1 MPLPMQRLVLGLR
14 ERYCNDFYNQ
24 NMEKLIYNVRQIF
37 GECLTSKGCSFY
49 NIPEYQR
56 GYKWTAANVIQLLE
70 DLKNFKKSDNDQ
82 FYCIQNITI
91 TKQKHKDS
99 WCMNVIDGQQRLTT
113 LFILLSYLQRNMKD
127 KIISPSANILKYS
140 IRETSDKFLCDSI
153 LTGIIWDNAIDTNAA
168 HTKDQFYIMAVADAI
183 QEWFRENKLETKTV
197 LDDLVLIVNE
207 VRPGDEETVF
217 ASLNGGKVDL
227 DGADLVRAILITRAA
242 KQKYPSI
249 ISREQLHQIANDDID
264 LNIDISVSSR
274 GKINEF
280 RVKLGV
286 EIDEMNKWW
295 AQNKVK
301 DYFEQLLPNK
311 ISKNKA
317 FKYSQYPIDLLYYA
331 FYEAYKTKLSN
342 SNEGESLDLRVFE
355 NGIDLNGQSGDDHL
369 EFYTAV
375 REFHLTMM
383 DWYNHDEIYNLIG
396 YLMYNFKDS
405 KISFDLLWNKWLES
419 ESKDDFIYR
428 LKELI
433 KKQIALSF
441 YNNDTKDEEKTLKN
455 ALDELR
461 SSILNLQYDWY
472 NNDFT
477 LKFLP
482 LVDILPIEKNVKTQ
496 TKVKLSRITDPKYFR
511 CNGEDKEHVR
521 SQKRI
526 IDESLPEDQKASMM
540 EENKVGLNSIGNIV
554 LLVLGVNRSYG
565 NDPHN
570 EKMDRI
576 ISEFLI
582 NDWYIRP
589 HTFNVFTS
597 KIKSIDENGENTQDM
612 YWSNEDM
619 VRTVQDIEKRLVK
632 YLNITEK

>member
-1 MPLPMQRLVLGLR
+1 M
-14 ERYCNDFYNQ
+14 D
-24 NMEKLIYNVRQIF
+24 KLIYKVSEIF
-37 GECLTSKGCSFY
+37 GEYLTSKGCSFY

-56 GYKWTAANVIQLLE
+56 GYKWTAANVIQLLD

-91 TKQKHKDS
+91 TKQKHKDA

-127 KIISPSANILKYS
+127 KVISSSANILKYS
-140 IRETSDKFLCDSI
+140 IRESSDQFLHESI
-153 LTGIIWDNAIDTNAA
+153 LTGRIWDNAIDTNSA
-168 HTKDQFYIMAVADAI
+168 HSKDQYYMMTVADAI
-183 QEWFRENKLETKTV
+183 QNWFRDNNLETKTV

-264 LNIDISVSSR
+264 LNINISVSSR

-286 EIDEMNKWW
+286 EIDEMNRWW
-295 AQNKVK
+295 SQNKVRE
-301 DYFEQLLPNK
+301 YFEQLLPTK

-331 FYEAYKTKLSN
+331 FYEAYKTKLSV
-342 SNEGESLDLRVFE
+342 SSERETLDLRVFE

-396 YLMYNFKDS
+396 YLMYNFKD
-405 KISFDLLWNKWLES
+405 KVSFDLLWKLWQES
-419 ESKDDFIYR
+419 MSKDDFILM
-428 LKELI
+428 LKEVI
-433 KKQIALSF
+433 KQRIAHVF
-441 YNNDTKDEEKTLKN
+441 YNDSKDDEESLKN

-461 SSILNLQYDWY
+461 SSILNLKYDWY

-482 LVDILPIEKNVKTQ
+482 LVDILPIEKIVKNR
-496 TKVKLSRITDPKYFR
+496 TKLILSRIADPKYFR

-526 IDESLPEDQKASMM
+526 IDESLPEDIKASMI
-540 EENKVGLNSIGNIV
+540 EENNVGLNSIGNIV

-597 KIKSIDENGENTQDM
+597 KVKSIKDNGINTQDM
-612 YWSNEDM
+612 YWSKEDM
-619 VRTVQDIEKRLVK
+619 MRTVKDIEKRLVK
-632 YLNITEK
+632 YLNIA

>member
-1 MPLPMQRLVLGLR
+1 M
-14 ERYCNDFYNQ
+14 D
-24 NMEKLIYNVRQIF
+24 KLIYNVRQIF
-37 GECLTSKGCSFY
+37 GEYLTFKGCLFY

-70 DLKNFKKSDNDQ
+70 DLKNFKKTDNDQ

-127 KIISPSANILKYS
+127 KIIIPSANILKYS
-140 IRETSDKFLCDSI
+140 IRKSSDQFLRDNI
-153 LTGIIWDNAIDTNAA
+153 LTGSIWDNTIDTNSAQ
-168 HTKDQFYIMAVADAI
+168 TKDQYYMMAVADAI
-183 QEWFRENKLETKTV
+183 QGWFRDNNLEAKTI

-301 DYFEQLLPNK
+301 EYFEQLMPNK

-331 FYEAYKTKLSN
+331 FYEAYKTKLCN

-396 YLMYNFKDS
+396 YLMYNFKGS
-405 KISFDLLWNKWLES
+405 KISFELLWNIWLQS
-419 ESKDDFIYR
+419 ESKDDFIFR

-433 KKQIALSF
+433 KEQIALPF
-441 YNNDTKDEEKTLKN
+441 YNNDTKDEENTLKN
-455 ALDELR
+455 ALNELR

-482 LVDILPIEKNVKTQ
+482 LVDILPIEKDVKKQ
-496 TKVKLSRITDPKYFR
+496 TKVILSRITDPKYFR
-511 CNGEDKEHVR
+511 CHGEDKEHVR
-521 SQKRI
+521 SQTRI
-526 IDESLPEDQKASMM
+526 IDKSLPEDQKASMI
-540 EENKVGLNSIGNIV
+540 EENEEGLNSIGNIV

-597 KIKSIDENGENTQDM
+597 KIKSIDENGKNTQDM

-632 YLNITEK
+632 YLNIEEK

>member
-1 MPLPMQRLVLGLR
+1 
-14 ERYCNDFYNQ
+14 
-24 NMEKLIYNVRQIF
+24 MEKLIYNVRQIF
-37 GECLTSKGCSFY
+37 GEYLTSKGCSFY

-127 KIISPSANILKYS
+127 KIILPSANILKYS

-183 QEWFRENKLETKTV
+183 QDWFRENKLETKTV

-295 AQNKVK
+295 AQNKIK

-331 FYEAYKTKLSN
+331 FYEAYKTKLCN

-396 YLMYNFKDS
+396 YLMYNFKGS
-405 KISFDLLWNKWLES
+405 KISFELLWNIWLQS
-419 ESKDDFIYR
+419 ESKDDFIFR

-433 KKQIALSF
+433 KEQIALPF
-441 YNNDTKDEEKTLKN
+441 YNNDTKDEENTLKN
-455 ALDELR
+455 ALNELR

-482 LVDILPIEKNVKTQ
+482 LVDILPIEKDVKKQ
-496 TKVKLSRITDPKYFR
+496 TKVILSRITDPKYFR

-526 IDESLPEDQKASMM
+526 IDESLSEDQKASMI

-632 YLNITEK
+632 YLNIAEK

>member
-1 MPLPMQRLVLGLR
+1 M
-14 ERYCNDFYNQ
+14 D
-24 NMEKLIYNVRQIF
+24 KLIYNVRQIF
-37 GECLTSKGCSFY
+37 GEYLTFKGCSFY

-70 DLKNFKKSDNDQ
+70 DLKNFKKTDNDQ

-127 KIISPSANILKYS
+127 KIIIPSANILKYS
-140 IRETSDKFLCDSI
+140 IRKSSDQFLRDNI
-153 LTGIIWDNAIDTNAA
+153 LTGSIWDNTIDTNSAQ
-168 HTKDQFYIMAVADAI
+168 TKDQYYMMAVADAI
-183 QEWFRENKLETKTV
+183 QGWFRDNNLEAKTIM
-197 LDDLVLIVNE
+197 DDLVLIVNE

-249 ISREQLHQIANDDID
+249 ISHEQLHQIVNDDID
-264 LNIDISVSSR
+264 LNINISVSSR

-286 EIDEMNKWW
+286 ELDEMNKWW
-295 AQNKVK
+295 SQNKVK

-331 FYEAYKTKLSN
+331 FYEAYKSKLNN
-342 SNEGESLDLRVFE
+342 SSDAETLDLRVFE

-369 EFYTAV
+369 EFYTTL

-383 DWYNHDEIYNLIG
+383 EWYNHDEIYNLIG
-396 YLMYNFKDS
+396 YLMYNFKGS
-405 KISFDLLWNKWLES
+405 RISFDLLWKLWQES
-419 ESKDDFIYR
+419 LSKDEFVCK
-428 LKELI
+428 LKDVI
-433 KKQIALSF
+433 KDQIAIPF
-441 YNNDTKDEEKTLKN
+441 YNDTKDEGNTLKN

-461 SSILNLQYDWY
+461 SSILNLQYNWY

-482 LVDILPIEKNVKTQ
+482 LVDILPIEKIVKKQ
-496 TKVKLSRITDPKYFR
+496 TKVILSRIENPKYFR
-511 CNGEDKEHVR
+511 CHGEDKEHVR

-526 IDESLPEDQKASMM
+526 IDESLPEDQKASMI
-540 EENKVGLNSIGNIV
+540 EENKEGLNSIGNIV

-597 KIKSIDENGENTQDM
+597 KIKSINENGDNTQDM
-612 YWSNEDM
+612 YWSREDM
-619 VRTVQDIEKRLVK
+619 IRTVQDIEKRLVK
-632 YLNITEK
+632 YLNIE

>member
-1 MPLPMQRLVLGLR
+1 
-14 ERYCNDFYNQ
+14 
-24 NMEKLIYNVRQIF
+24 MEKLIYNVRQIF
-37 GECLTSKGCSFY
+37 GEYLTSKGCSFY

-70 DLKNFKKSDNDQ
+70 DLKNFKKNDNDQ

-396 YLMYNFKDS
+396 YLMYNFKGS
-405 KISFDLLWNKWLES
+405 KISFELLWNIWLES

-433 KKQIALSF
+433 KEQIALPF
-441 YNNDTKDEEKTLKN
+441 YNN
-455 ALDELR
+455 
-461 SSILNLQYDWY
+461 
-472 NNDFT
+472 
-477 LKFLP
+477 
-482 LVDILPIEKNVKTQ
+482 
-496 TKVKLSRITDPKYFR
+496 
-511 CNGEDKEHVR
+511 
-521 SQKRI
+521 
-526 IDESLPEDQKASMM
+526 
-540 EENKVGLNSIGNIV
+540 
-554 LLVLGVNRSYG
+554 
-565 NDPHN
+565 
-570 EKMDRI
+570 
-576 ISEFLI
+576 
-582 NDWYIRP
+582 
-589 HTFNVFTS
+589 
-597 KIKSIDENGENTQDM
+597 
-612 YWSNEDM
+612 
-619 VRTVQDIEKRLVK
+619 
-632 YLNITEK
+632 

>member
-1 MPLPMQRLVLGLR
+1 
-14 ERYCNDFYNQ
+14 
-24 NMEKLIYNVRQIF
+24 MEKLIYNVRQIF
-37 GECLTSKGCSFY
+37 GEYLTSKGCSFY

-127 KIISPSANILKYS
+127 KIILPSANILKYS

-183 QEWFRENKLETKTV
+183 QDWFKENKLETKTV

-331 FYEAYKTKLSN
+331 FYEAYKTKLCN

-396 YLMYNFKDS
+396 YLMYNFKGS
-405 KISFDLLWNKWLES
+405 KISFELLWNIWLQS
-419 ESKDDFIYR
+419 ESKDDFIFR

-433 KKQIALSF
+433 KEQIALPF
-441 YNNDTKDEEKTLKN
+441 YNNDTKDEENTLKN
-455 ALDELR
+455 ALNELR

-482 LVDILPIEKNVKTQ
+482 LVDILPIEKDVKKQ
-496 TKVKLSRITDPKYFR
+496 TKVILSRITDPKYFR

-526 IDESLPEDQKASMM
+526 IDESLSEDQKASMI

-632 YLNITEK
+632 YLNIAEK

>member
-1 MPLPMQRLVLGLR
+1 
-14 ERYCNDFYNQ
+14 
-24 NMEKLIYNVRQIF
+24 MEKLIYNVRQIF
-37 GECLTSKGCSFY
+37 GEYLTSKGCSFY

-127 KIISPSANILKYS
+127 KIILPSANILKYS

-183 QEWFRENKLETKTV
+183 QDWFRENKLETKTV

-295 AQNKVK
+295 AQNKIK

-331 FYEAYKTKLSN
+331 FYEAYKTKLCN

-396 YLMYNFKDS
+396 YLMYNFKGS
-405 KISFDLLWNKWLES
+405 KISFELLWNIWLQS
-419 ESKDDFIYR
+419 ESKDDFIFR

-433 KKQIALSF
+433 KEQIALPF
-441 YNNDTKDEEKTLKN
+441 YNNDTKDEENTLKN
-455 ALDELR
+455 ALNELR

-482 LVDILPIEKNVKTQ
+482 LVDILPIEKDVKKQ
-496 TKVKLSRITDPKYFR
+496 TKVILSRITDPKYFR

-526 IDESLPEDQKASMM
+526 IDESLSEDQKASMI

-582 NDWYIRP
+582 NDGYIRP

-632 YLNITEK
+632 YLNIAEK

>member
-1 MPLPMQRLVLGLR
+1 
-14 ERYCNDFYNQ
+14 
-24 NMEKLIYNVRQIF
+24 MEKLIYNVRQIF
-37 GECLTSKGCSFY
+37 GEYLTSKGCSFY

-82 FYCIQNITI
+82 FYCIQNITV

-396 YLMYNFKDS
+396 YLMYNFKGS
-405 KISFDLLWNKWLES
+405 KISFELLWNIWLES
-419 ESKDDFIYR
+419 ESKDDFIFR

-433 KKQIALSF
+433 KEQIALPF
-441 YNNDTKDEEKTLKN
+441 YNNDTKDEENTLKN

-482 LVDILPIEKNVKTQ
+482 LVDILPIEKDVKTQ
-496 TKVKLSRITDPKYFR
+496 TKVILSRITDPKYFR

-526 IDESLPEDQKASMM
+526 VDESLPEDQKASMM

-597 KIKSIDENGENTQDM
+597 KIKSIDQNGENTQDM

-632 YLNITEK
+632 FLNIAEK

>member
-1 MPLPMQRLVLGLR
+1 
-14 ERYCNDFYNQ
+14 
-24 NMEKLIYNVRQIF
+24 MEKLIYNVRQIF
-37 GECLTSKGCSFY
+37 GEYLTSKGCSFY

-140 IRETSDKFLCDSI
+140 IRESSDKFLCDSI
-153 LTGIIWDNAIDTNAA
+153 LTGNIWDNAIDTNAA

-183 QEWFRENKLETKTV
+183 QDWFRKNKLETKTI

-264 LNIDISVSSR
+264 LNINVSVSSR

-286 EIDEMNKWW
+286 ELDEMNRWW

-311 ISKNKA
+311 ISKNKT

-331 FYEAYKTKLSN
+331 FYEAYRTKLTN
-342 SNEGESLDLRVFE
+342 PNEGESLDLRVFE

-383 DWYNHDEIYNLIG
+383 EWYNHDEIYNLIG
-396 YLMYNFKDS
+396 YLMYNFKGS
-405 KISFDLLWNKWLES
+405 KISFELLWNLWQES
-419 ESKDDFIYR
+419 ESKDDFIFG

-433 KKQIALSF
+433 KEQIALPF
-441 YNNDTKDEEKTLKN
+441 YNNDTKDEENTLKN
-455 ALDELR
+455 ALNELR

-482 LVDILPIEKNVKTQ
+482 LVDILPIEKVVKNH
-496 TKVKLSRITDPKYFR
+496 TKVIFTRITEPKYVR

-526 IDESLPEDQKASMM
+526 IDESLSENQKASMI

-597 KIKSIDENGENTQDM
+597 KIKSIDENGENTQDI

>member
-1 MPLPMQRLVLGLR
+1 M
-14 ERYCNDFYNQ
+14 D
-24 NMEKLIYNVRQIF
+24 KLIYNVRQIF
-37 GECLTSKGCSFY
+37 GEYLTFKGYSFY

-70 DLKNFKKSDNDQ
+70 DLKNFKKTDNDQ

-127 KIISPSANILKYS
+127 KIIIPSANILKYS
-140 IRETSDKFLCDSI
+140 IRKSSDQFLRDNI
-153 LTGIIWDNAIDTNAA
+153 LTGSIWDNTIDTNSAQ
-168 HTKDQFYIMAVADAI
+168 TKDQYYMMAVADAI
-183 QEWFRENKLETKTV
+183 QGWFRDNNLEAKTIM
-197 LDDLVLIVNE
+197 DDLVLIVNE

-249 ISREQLHQIANDDID
+249 ISHEQLHQIVNDDID
-264 LNIDISVSSR
+264 LNINISVSSR

-286 EIDEMNKWW
+286 ELDEMNKWW
-295 AQNKVK
+295 SQNKVK

-331 FYEAYKTKLSN
+331 FYEAYKSKLNN
-342 SNEGESLDLRVFE
+342 SSDAETLDLRVFE

-369 EFYTAV
+369 EFYTTL

-383 DWYNHDEIYNLIG
+383 EWYNHDEIYNLIG
-396 YLMYNFKDS
+396 YLMYNFKGS
-405 KISFDLLWNKWLES
+405 RISFDLLWKLWQES
-419 ESKDDFIYR
+419 LSKDEFVCK
-428 LKELI
+428 LKDVI
-433 KKQIALSF
+433 KDQIAIPF
-441 YNNDTKDEEKTLKN
+441 YNDTKDEGNTLKN

-461 SSILNLQYDWY
+461 SSILNLQYNWY

-482 LVDILPIEKNVKTQ
+482 LVDILPIEKIVKKQ
-496 TKVKLSRITDPKYFR
+496 TKVILSRIENPKYFR
-511 CNGEDKEHVR
+511 CHGEDKEHVR

-526 IDESLPEDQKASMM
+526 IDESLPEDQKASMI
-540 EENKVGLNSIGNIV
+540 EENKEGLNSIGNIV

-597 KIKSIDENGENTQDM
+597 KIKSINENGDNTQDL
-612 YWSNEDM
+612 YWSREDM
-619 VRTVQDIEKRLVK
+619 IRTVQDIEKRLVK
-632 YLNITEK
+632 YLNIE

>member
-1 MPLPMQRLVLGLR
+1 
-14 ERYCNDFYNQ
+14 
-24 NMEKLIYNVRQIF
+24 MEELIYNVRQIF
-37 GECLTSKGCSFY
+37 GEYLTSKGCSFY

-70 DLKNFKKSDNDQ
+70 DLKNFKKNDNDQ

-207 VRPGDEETVF
+207 VSPGDEETVF

-396 YLMYNFKDS
+396 YLMYNFKGS
-405 KISFDLLWNKWLES
+405 KISFDLLWNIWLES

-433 KKQIALSF
+433 KEQIALPF
-441 YNNDTKDEEKTLKN
+441 YNNDTKDEENTLKN

-496 TKVKLSRITDPKYFR
+496 TKIILSRITDPKYFR

-597 KIKSIDENGENTQDM
+597 KIKSIDQNGENSQDM

-632 YLNITEK
+632 YLNIAEK

>member
-1 MPLPMQRLVLGLR
+1 M
-14 ERYCNDFYNQ
+14 D
-24 NMEKLIYNVRQIF
+24 KLIYNVRQIF
-37 GECLTSKGCSFY
+37 GEYLTFKGCSFY

-70 DLKNFKKSDNDQ
+70 DLKNFKKTDNDQ

-127 KIISPSANILKYS
+127 KIIIPSANILKYS
-140 IRETSDKFLCDSI
+140 IRKSSDQFLRDNI
-153 LTGIIWDNAIDTNAA
+153 LTGSIWDNTIDTNTAQ
-168 HTKDQFYIMAVADAI
+168 TKDQYYMMAVADAI
-183 QEWFRENKLETKTV
+183 QGWFRDNNLEAKTI
-197 LDDLVLIVNE
+197 LDNLVLIVNE

-249 ISREQLHQIANDDID
+249 ISHEQLNQIANDDID
-264 LNIDISVSSR
+264 LNINISVSSR

-286 EIDEMNKWW
+286 ELDEMNKWW
-295 AQNKVK
+295 SQNKVK

-331 FYEAYKTKLSN
+331 FYEAYKSKLNN
-342 SNEGESLDLRVFE
+342 SSDAETLDLRVFE

-369 EFYTAV
+369 EFYTAI

-383 DWYNHDEIYNLIG
+383 EWYNHDEIYNLIG
-396 YLMYNFKDS
+396 YLMYNFKGGR
-405 KISFDLLWNKWLES
+405 ISFDLLWKLWQES
-419 ESKDDFIYR
+419 LSKDEFVCK
-428 LKELI
+428 LKDLI
-433 KKQIALSF
+433 KDQIAIPF
-441 YNNDTKDEEKTLKN
+441 YNDTKDEGNTLKN

-461 SSILNLQYDWY
+461 SSILNLQYNWY

-482 LVDILPIEKNVKTQ
+482 LVDILPIEKIVKKQ
-496 TKVKLSRITDPKYFR
+496 TKVILSRIENPKYFR
-511 CNGEDKEHVR
+511 CHGEDKEHVR
-521 SQKRI
+521 SQTRI
-526 IDESLPEDQKASMM
+526 IDKSLPEDQKASMI
-540 EENKVGLNSIGNIV
+540 EENKEGLNSIGNIV

-597 KIKSIDENGENTQDM
+597 KIKSIDENGDNTQDL
-612 YWSNEDM
+612 YWSREDM
-619 VRTVQDIEKRLVK
+619 IRTVQDIEKRLVK
-632 YLNITEK
+632 YLNIEKK

>member
-1 MPLPMQRLVLGLR
+1 M
-14 ERYCNDFYNQ
+14 D
-24 NMEKLIYNVRQIF
+24 KLIYNVRQIF
-37 GECLTSKGCSFY
+37 GEYLTFKGCSFY

-127 KIISPSANILKYS
+127 KIIIPSANILKYS
-140 IRETSDKFLCDSI
+140 IRKSSDQFLRDNI
-153 LTGIIWDNAIDTNAA
+153 LTGSIWDNTIDTNSAQ
-168 HTKDQFYIMAVADAI
+168 TKDQYYMMAVADAI
-183 QEWFRENKLETKTV
+183 QGWFRDNNLEAKTV

-249 ISREQLHQIANDDID
+249 ISHEQFHQIANDDID
-264 LNIDISVSSR
+264 LNINISVSSR

-286 EIDEMNKWW
+286 ELDEMNKWW
-295 AQNKVK
+295 SQNKVK

-331 FYEAYKTKLSN
+331 FYEAYKSKLNN
-342 SNEGESLDLRVFE
+342 SSDAETLDLRVFE

-369 EFYTAV
+369 EFYTAI

-383 DWYNHDEIYNLIG
+383 EWYNHDEIYNLIG
-396 YLMYNFKDS
+396 YLMYNFKGS
-405 KISFDLLWNKWLES
+405 KISFDLLWKLWQES
-419 ESKDDFIYR
+419 LSKDEFVCK
-428 LKELI
+428 LKDVI
-433 KKQIALSF
+433 KDQIAIPF
-441 YNNDTKDEEKTLKN
+441 YNDTKDEGNTLKN

-482 LVDILPIEKNVKTQ
+482 LVDILPIEKIVKKQ
-496 TKVKLSRITDPKYFR
+496 TKVILSRIANPKYFR
-511 CNGEDKEHVR
+511 CHGEDKEHVR

-526 IDESLPEDQKASMM
+526 IDESLPEAQKASMI

-597 KIKSIDENGENTQDM
+597 KIKSIDENGDNTQDL
-612 YWSNEDM
+612 YWSREDM
-619 VRTVQDIEKRLVK
+619 IRTVQDIEKRLVK
-632 YLNITEK
+632 YLNIE

>member
-1 MPLPMQRLVLGLR
+1 M
-14 ERYCNDFYNQ
+14 D
-24 NMEKLIYNVRQIF
+24 KLIYNVRQIF
-37 GECLTSKGCSFY
+37 GEYLTFKGCSFY

-127 KIISPSANILKYS
+127 KIIIPSANILKYS
-140 IRETSDKFLCDSI
+140 IRKSSDQFLRDNI
-153 LTGIIWDNAIDTNAA
+153 LTGSIWDNTIDTNSAQ
-168 HTKDQFYIMAVADAI
+168 TKDQYYMMAVADAI
-183 QEWFRENKLETKTV
+183 QGWFRDNNLEAKTV

-249 ISREQLHQIANDDID
+249 ISHEQFHQIANDDID
-264 LNIDISVSSR
+264 LNINISVSSR

-286 EIDEMNKWW
+286 ELDEMNKWW
-295 AQNKVK
+295 SQNKVK

-331 FYEAYKTKLSN
+331 FYEAYKSKLNN
-342 SNEGESLDLRVFE
+342 SSDAETLDLRVFE

-369 EFYTAV
+369 EFYTAI

-383 DWYNHDEIYNLIG
+383 EWYNHDEIYNLIG
-396 YLMYNFKDS
+396 YLMYNFKGS
-405 KISFDLLWNKWLES
+405 KISFDLLWKLWQES
-419 ESKDDFIYR
+419 LSKDEFVCK
-428 LKELI
+428 LKDVI
-433 KKQIALSF
+433 KDQIAIPF
-441 YNNDTKDEEKTLKN
+441 YNDTKDEGNTLKN

-482 LVDILPIEKNVKTQ
+482 LVDILPIEKIVKKQ
-496 TKVKLSRITDPKYFR
+496 TKVILSRIANPKYFR
-511 CNGEDKEHVR
+511 CHGEDKEHVR

-526 IDESLPEDQKASMM
+526 IDESLPEAQKASMI

-554 LLVLGVNRSYG
+554 
-565 NDPHN
+565 
-570 EKMDRI
+570 
-576 ISEFLI
+576 
-582 NDWYIRP
+582 
-589 HTFNVFTS
+589 
-597 KIKSIDENGENTQDM
+597 
-612 YWSNEDM
+612 
-619 VRTVQDIEKRLVK
+619 
-632 YLNITEK
+632 

>member
-1 MPLPMQRLVLGLR
+1 
-14 ERYCNDFYNQ
+14 
-24 NMEKLIYNVRQIF
+24 MEKLIYNVRQIF
-37 GECLTSKGCSFY
+37 GEYLTSQGCSFY

-140 IRETSDKFLCDSI
+140 IRESSDKFLCDSI
-153 LTGIIWDNAIDTNAA
+153 LTGIIWDNAIDTKAA

-183 QEWFRENKLETKTV
+183 QDWFRKNELETKTV

-264 LNIDISVSSR
+264 LNIDISISSR

-301 DYFEQLLPNK
+301 EYFEQLLPNK

-396 YLMYNFKDS
+396 YLMYNFKGS
-405 KISFDLLWNKWLES
+405 KNSFELLWNIWQES
-419 ESKDDFIYR
+419 ESKDDFIFR

-433 KKQIALSF
+433 KEQIAIPF
-441 YNNDTKDEEKTLKN
+441 YNNDTKDDENTLKN

-482 LVDILPIEKNVKTQ
+482 LVDILPIEKDVKTQ
-496 TKVKLSRITDPKYFR
+496 TKVILSRITDPKYFR

-526 IDESLPEDQKASMM
+526 IDESLPEDQKASMI

-632 YLNITEK
+632 YLNIAEK

>member
-1 MPLPMQRLVLGLR
+1 
-14 ERYCNDFYNQ
+14 
-24 NMEKLIYNVRQIF
+24 MEKLIYNVRQIF
-37 GECLTSKGCSFY
+37 GEYLTSKGCSFY
-49 NIPEYQR
+49 NVPEYQR

-140 IRETSDKFLCDSI
+140 IRESSDKFLCDSI
-153 LTGIIWDNAIDTNAA
+153 LTGNIWDNAIDTNAA

-183 QEWFRENKLETKTV
+183 QDWFRKNKLETKTI

-264 LNIDISVSSR
+264 LNINVSVSSR

-286 EIDEMNKWW
+286 ELDEMNRWW

-311 ISKNKA
+311 ISKNKT

-331 FYEAYKTKLSN
+331 FYEAYRTKLTN
-342 SNEGESLDLRVFE
+342 PNEGESLDLRVFE

-383 DWYNHDEIYNLIG
+383 EWYNHDEIYNLIG
-396 YLMYNFKDS
+396 YLMYNFKGS
-405 KISFDLLWNKWLES
+405 KISFELLWNLWQES
-419 ESKDDFIYR
+419 ESKDDFIFG

-433 KKQIALSF
+433 KEQIALPF
-441 YNNDTKDEEKTLKN
+441 YNNDTKDEENTLKN
-455 ALDELR
+455 ALNELR

-482 LVDILPIEKNVKTQ
+482 LVDILPIEKVVKNQ
-496 TKVKLSRITDPKYFR
+496 TKVIFSRITDPKYFR

-526 IDESLPEDQKASMM
+526 IDESLSENQKASMI

-597 KIKSIDENGENTQDM
+597 KIKSIDENGENTQDI

>member
-1 MPLPMQRLVLGLR
+1 M
-14 ERYCNDFYNQ
+14 D
-24 NMEKLIYNVRQIF
+24 KLIYNVRQIF
-37 GECLTSKGCSFY
+37 GEYLTFKGCSFY

-70 DLKNFKKSDNDQ
+70 DLKNFKKTDNDQ

-127 KIISPSANILKYS
+127 KIIIPSANILKYS
-140 IRETSDKFLCDSI
+140 IRKSSDQFLRDNI
-153 LTGIIWDNAIDTNAA
+153 FTGSIWDNTIDTNTAQ
-168 HTKDQFYIMAVADAI
+168 TKDQYYMMTVADAI
-183 QEWFRENKLETKTV
+183 QGWFRDNNLEAKTV

-227 DGADLVRAILITRAA
+227 DGADLVRAILITRVA

-249 ISREQLHQIANDDID
+249 ISHEQLHQIANDDID
-264 LNIDISVSSR
+264 LNINISVSSR

-286 EIDEMNKWW
+286 ELDEMNKWW
-295 AQNKVK
+295 SQNKVK

-331 FYEAYKTKLSN
+331 FYEAYKSKLNN
-342 SNEGESLDLRVFE
+342 SSDAETLDLRVFE

-369 EFYTAV
+369 EFYTAI

-383 DWYNHDEIYNLIG
+383 EWYNHDEIYNLIG
-396 YLMYNFKDS
+396 YLMYNFKGS
-405 KISFDLLWNKWLES
+405 RISFDLLWKLWQES
-419 ESKDDFIYR
+419 LSKDEFIR
-428 LKELI
+428 KLKDEI
-433 KKQIALSF
+433 KGQIAIPF
-441 YNNDTKDEEKTLKN
+441 YNDTKDEGNTLKN

-461 SSILNLQYDWY
+461 SSILNLQYNWY

-482 LVDILPIEKNVKTQ
+482 LVDILPIEKDVKKQ
-496 TKVKLSRITDPKYFR
+496 TKVILSRIENPKYFR
-511 CNGEDKEHVR
+511 CHGEDKEHVR

-526 IDESLPEDQKASMM
+526 IDESLPEAQKASMI
-540 EENKVGLNSIGNIV
+540 EENKEGLNSIGNIV

-597 KIKSIDENGENTQDM
+597 KIKSIDENGDNTQDL
-612 YWSNEDM
+612 YWSQEDM
-619 VRTVQDIEKRLVK
+619 IRTVQDIEKRLVK
-632 YLNITEK
+632 YLNIE

>member
-1 MPLPMQRLVLGLR
+1 M
-14 ERYCNDFYNQ
+14 D
-24 NMEKLIYNVRQIF
+24 KLIYNVRQIF
-37 GECLTSKGCSFY
+37 GEYLTFKGCSFY

-70 DLKNFKKSDNDQ
+70 DLKNFKKTDNDQ

-127 KIISPSANILKYS
+127 KIIIPSANILKYS
-140 IRETSDKFLCDSI
+140 IRKSSDQFLRDNI
-153 LTGIIWDNAIDTNAA
+153 LTGSIWDNTIDTNTAQ
-168 HTKDQFYIMAVADAI
+168 TKDQYYMMAVADAI
-183 QEWFRENKLETKTV
+183 QGWFRDNNLEAKTI
-197 LDDLVLIVNE
+197 LDNLVLIVNE

-249 ISREQLHQIANDDID
+249 ISHEQLHQIVNDDID
-264 LNIDISVSSR
+264 LNINISVSSR

-286 EIDEMNKWW
+286 ELDEMNKWW
-295 AQNKVK
+295 SQNKVK

-331 FYEAYKTKLSN
+331 FYEAYKSKLNN
-342 SNEGESLDLRVFE
+342 SSDAETLDLRVFE
-355 NGIDLNGQSGDDHL
+355 NGIDLNEQSGDDHL
-369 EFYTAV
+369 EFYTTL

-383 DWYNHDEIYNLIG
+383 EWYNHDEIYNLIG
-396 YLMYNFKDS
+396 YLMYNFKGS
-405 KISFDLLWNKWLES
+405 KISFDLLWKLWQES
-419 ESKDDFIYR
+419 LSKDEFVCK
-428 LKELI
+428 LKDVI
-433 KKQIALSF
+433 KDQIAIPF
-441 YNNDTKDEEKTLKN
+441 YNDTKDEGNTLKN

-461 SSILNLQYDWY
+461 SSILNLQYNWY

-482 LVDILPIEKNVKTQ
+482 LVDILPIERIVKKQ
-496 TKVKLSRITDPKYFR
+496 TKVILSRIENPKYFR
-511 CNGEDKEHVR
+511 CHGEDKEHVR

-526 IDESLPEDQKASMM
+526 IDESLPEDQKASMI
-540 EENKVGLNSIGNIV
+540 EENKEGLNSIGKIV

-597 KIKSIDENGENTQDM
+597 KIKSINENGDNTQDL
-612 YWSNEDM
+612 YWSREDM
-619 VRTVQDIEKRLVK
+619 IRTVQDIEKRLVK
-632 YLNITEK
+632 YLNIE

>member
-1 MPLPMQRLVLGLR
+1 M
-14 ERYCNDFYNQ
+14 D
-24 NMEKLIYNVRQIF
+24 KLIYNVRQIF
-37 GECLTSKGCSFY
+37 GEYLTFKGCSFY

-70 DLKNFKKSDNDQ
+70 DLKNFKKTDNDQ

-127 KIISPSANILKYS
+127 KIIIPSANILKYS
-140 IRETSDKFLCDSI
+140 IRKSSDQFLRDNI
-153 LTGIIWDNAIDTNAA
+153 FTGSIWDNTIDTNTAQ
-168 HTKDQFYIMAVADAI
+168 TKDQYYMMAVADAI
-183 QEWFRENKLETKTV
+183 QGWFRDNNLEAKTI
-197 LDDLVLIVNE
+197 LDYLVLIVNE

-227 DGADLVRAILITRAA
+227 DGADLVRAILITRVA

-249 ISREQLHQIANDDID
+249 ISHEQLHQIANDDID
-264 LNIDISVSSR
+264 LNINISVSSR

-286 EIDEMNKWW
+286 ELDEMNKWW
-295 AQNKVK
+295 SQNKVK

-331 FYEAYKTKLSN
+331 FYEAYKSKLNN
-342 SNEGESLDLRVFE
+342 SSDAETLDLRVFE

-369 EFYTAV
+369 EFYTAI

-383 DWYNHDEIYNLIG
+383 EWYNHDEIYNLIG
-396 YLMYNFKDS
+396 YLMYNFKGS
-405 KISFDLLWNKWLES
+405 RISFDLLWKLWQES
-419 ESKDDFIYR
+419 LSKDEFIR
-428 LKELI
+428 KLKDEI
-433 KKQIALSF
+433 KGQIAIPF
-441 YNNDTKDEEKTLKN
+441 YNDTKDEGNTLKN

-461 SSILNLQYDWY
+461 SSILNLQYNWY

-482 LVDILPIEKNVKTQ
+482 LVDILPIEKDVKKQ
-496 TKVKLSRITDPKYFR
+496 TKVILSRIENPKYFR
-511 CNGEDKEHVR
+511 CHGEDKEHVR

-526 IDESLPEDQKASMM
+526 IDESLPEDQKASMI
-540 EENKVGLNSIGNIV
+540 EENKEGLNSIGNIV

-597 KIKSIDENGENTQDM
+597 KIKSIDENGDNTQDL
-612 YWSNEDM
+612 YWSREDM
-619 VRTVQDIEKRLVK
+619 IRTVQDIEKRLVK
-632 YLNITEK
+632 YLNIEKK

>member
-1 MPLPMQRLVLGLR
+1 
-14 ERYCNDFYNQ
+14 
-24 NMEKLIYNVRQIF
+24 MEKLIYNVRQIF
-37 GECLTSKGCSFY
+37 GEYLTSKGCSFY

-140 IRETSDKFLCDSI
+140 IRESSDKFLCDSI
-153 LTGIIWDNAIDTNAA
+153 LSGNIWDNAIDTNAA

-183 QEWFRENKLETKTV
+183 QDWFRKNKLETKTI

-264 LNIDISVSSR
+264 LNINVSVSSR

-286 EIDEMNKWW
+286 ELDEMNRWW

-311 ISKNKA
+311 ISKNKT

-331 FYEAYKTKLSN
+331 FYEAYRTKLTN
-342 SNEGESLDLRVFE
+342 PNEGESLDLRVFE

-383 DWYNHDEIYNLIG
+383 EWYNHDEIYNLIG
-396 YLMYNFKDS
+396 YLMYNFKGS
-405 KISFDLLWNKWLES
+405 KISFELLWNLWQES
-419 ESKDDFIYR
+419 ESKDDFIFG

-433 KKQIALSF
+433 KEQITLPF

-455 ALDELR
+455 ALNELR

-482 LVDILPIEKNVKTQ
+482 LVDILPIEKVVKNQ
-496 TKVKLSRITDPKYFR
+496 TKVIFSRITDPKYFR

-526 IDESLPEDQKASMM
+526 IDESLSENQKASMI

-597 KIKSIDENGENTQDM
+597 KIKSIDENGENTQDI

>member
-1 MPLPMQRLVLGLR
+1 
-14 ERYCNDFYNQ
+14 
-24 NMEKLIYNVRQIF
+24 MEKLIYNVRQIF
-37 GECLTSKGCSFY
+37 GEYLTSKGCSFY

-91 TKQKHKDS
+91 TRQKHKDS

-113 LFILLSYLQRNMKD
+113 LFILLSYLQRNTKD
-127 KIISPSANILKYS
+127 KIIAPSANILKYS
-140 IRETSDKFLCDSI
+140 IRKSSDEFLRDCI
-153 LTGIIWDNAIDTNAA
+153 LTGTIWDNAIDINSAQ
-168 HTKDQFYIMAVADAI
+168 TKDKYYMMAVADAI
-183 QEWFRENKLETKTV
+183 QEWFRENDLETKTV

-295 AQNKVK
+295 AQHKVK
-301 DYFEQLLPNK
+301 DSFEQLLPNK

-331 FYEAYKTKLSN
+331 FYEAYKTKLCN

-396 YLMYNFKDS
+396 YLMYNFKGS
-405 KISFDLLWNKWLES
+405 KISFEILWNIWLQS
-419 ESKDDFIYR
+419 ESKDDFIFR

-433 KKQIALSF
+433 KEQIALPF
-441 YNNDTKDEEKTLKN
+441 YNNDTKDEENTLKN
-455 ALDELR
+455 ALNELR

-482 LVDILPIEKNVKTQ
+482 LVDILPIEKDVKKQ
-496 TKVKLSRITDPKYFR
+496 TKVILSRITDPKYFR

-526 IDESLPEDQKASMM
+526 IDESLSEDQKASMI

-632 YLNITEK
+632 YLNIAEK

>member
-1 MPLPMQRLVLGLR
+1 M
-14 ERYCNDFYNQ
+14 
-24 NMEKLIYNVRQIF
+24 
-37 GECLTSKGCSFY
+37 
-49 NIPEYQR
+49 
-56 GYKWTAANVIQLLE
+56 
-70 DLKNFKKSDNDQ
+70 
-82 FYCIQNITI
+82 
-91 TKQKHKDS
+91 
-99 WCMNVIDGQQRLTT
+99 
-113 LFILLSYLQRNMKD
+113 
-127 KIISPSANILKYS
+127 
-140 IRETSDKFLCDSI
+140 
-153 LTGIIWDNAIDTNAA
+153 
-168 HTKDQFYIMAVADAI
+168 
-183 QEWFRENKLETKTV
+183 
-197 LDDLVLIVNE
+197 
-207 VRPGDEETVF
+207 
-217 ASLNGGKVDL
+217 
-227 DGADLVRAILITRAA
+227 
-242 KQKYPSI
+242 
-249 ISREQLHQIANDDID
+249 
-264 LNIDISVSSR
+264 
-274 GKINEF
+274 
-280 RVKLGV
+280 KLGV

-331 FYEAYKTKLSN
+331 FYEVYKTKLSN

-396 YLMYNFKDS
+396 YLMYNFKGS
-405 KISFDLLWNKWLES
+405 KISFELLWNIWLES
-419 ESKDDFIYR
+419 ESKDDFIFR

-433 KKQIALSF
+433 KEQIALPF
-441 YNNDTKDEEKTLKN
+441 YNNDTKDEENTLKN

-482 LVDILPIEKNVKTQ
+482 LVDILPIEKDVKTQ
-496 TKVKLSRITDPKYFR
+496 TKVILSRITDPKYFR

-582 NDWYIRP
+582 ND
-589 HTFNVFTS
+589 S
-597 KIKSIDENGENTQDM
+597 LASIKTC
-612 YWSNEDM
+612 
-619 VRTVQDIEKRLVK
+619 
-632 YLNITEK
+632 

>member
-1 MPLPMQRLVLGLR
+1 MG
-14 ERYCNDFYNQ
+14 
-24 NMEKLIYNVRQIF
+24 KLIYNVRQIF
-37 GECLTSKGCSFY
+37 GEYLTSEKAFY

-82 FYCIQNITI
+82 FYCLQNITI
-91 TKQKHKDS
+91 TKQKLNES
-99 WCMNVIDGQQRLTT
+99 AYMNVIDGQQRLTT
-113 LFILLSYLQRNMKD
+113 LFILISYLQRNMKD

-140 IRETSDKFLCDSI
+140 IRKSTDEFLRESV
-153 LTGIIWDNAIDTNAA
+153 LTGYIWDNDIDKNTA
-168 HTKDQFYIMAVADAI
+168 HTKDQFYIMAVANAI
-183 QEWFRENKLETKTV
+183 QDWFSNNDLETKTV

-207 VRPGDEETVF
+207 VTSGDEETVF

-249 ISREQLHQIANDDID
+249 LSREQLHQIANDDID
-264 LNIDISVSSR
+264 LNINISVSSR

-286 EIDEMNKWW
+286 EIDEMNRWW
-295 AQNKVK
+295 SQNNIK

-311 ISKNKA
+311 ISKNKS
-317 FKYSQYPIDLLYYA
+317 FKYRQYPIDLLYYA
-331 FYEAYKTKLSN
+331 FYEAYKTKLLGLK
-342 SNEGESLDLRVFE
+342 EGESLDLRVFE

-369 EFYTAV
+369 EFYNAV
-375 REFHLTMM
+375 REFHLTMV

-396 YLMYNFKDS
+396 YLMYNFKS
-405 KISFDLLWNKWLES
+405 NKITFDLLWKLWLES
-419 ESKDDFIYR
+419 ESKGNFISK
-428 LKELI
+428 LKEEI
-433 KKQIALSF
+433 TKQIALPF
-441 YNNDTKDEEKTLKN
+441 YNDTKEENSLKI

-482 LVDILPIEKNVKTQ
+482 LVDILPIEKVVKTQ
-496 TKVKLSRITDPKYFR
+496 TKVIVSRITDPKYFR
-511 CNGEDKEHVR
+511 CNGEEKEHVR
-521 SQKRI
+521 SQKRK
-526 IDESLPEDQKASMM
+526 IDESLPEDKKASMI
-540 EENKVGLNSIGNIV
+540 EENKDGLNSIGNIV

-597 KIKSIDENGENTQDM
+597 KIKNIDENGENTQDI
-612 YWSNEDM
+612 YWSKEDM
-619 VRTVQDIEKRLVK
+619 LRTVHDIEKRLVK
-632 YLNITEK
+632 YLNIAEK

>member
-1 MPLPMQRLVLGLR
+1 M
-14 ERYCNDFYNQ
+14 D
-24 NMEKLIYNVRQIF
+24 KLIYNVRQIF
-37 GECLTSKGCSFY
+37 GEYLTFKGCSFY

-127 KIISPSANILKYS
+127 KIIIPSANILKYS
-140 IRETSDKFLCDSI
+140 IRKSSDQFLRDNI
-153 LTGIIWDNAIDTNAA
+153 LTGSIWDNTIDTNSAQ
-168 HTKDQFYIMAVADAI
+168 TKDQYYMMAVADAI
-183 QEWFRENKLETKTV
+183 QGWFRDNNLEAKTV

-249 ISREQLHQIANDDID
+249 ISHEQFHQIANDDID
-264 LNIDISVSSR
+264 LNINISVSSR

-286 EIDEMNKWW
+286 ELDEMNKWW
-295 AQNKVK
+295 SQNKVK

-331 FYEAYKTKLSN
+331 FYEAYKSKLNN
-342 SNEGESLDLRVFE
+342 SSDTETLDLRVFE

-369 EFYTAV
+369 EFYTAI

-383 DWYNHDEIYNLIG
+383 EWYNHDEIYNLIG
-396 YLMYNFKDS
+396 YLMYNFKGS
-405 KISFDLLWNKWLES
+405 KISFDLLWKLWQES
-419 ESKDDFIYR
+419 LSKDEFVCK
-428 LKELI
+428 LKDVI
-433 KKQIALSF
+433 KDQIAIPF
-441 YNNDTKDEEKTLKN
+441 YNDTKDEGNTLKN

-482 LVDILPIEKNVKTQ
+482 LVDILPIEKIVKKQ
-496 TKVKLSRITDPKYFR
+496 TKVILSRIANPKNFR
-511 CNGEDKEHVR
+511 CHGEDKEHVR
-521 SQKRI
+521 SQKRT
-526 IDESLPEDQKASMM
+526 IDESLPEAQKASMI
-540 EENKVGLNSIGNIV
+540 EENKVGLHSIGNIV

-597 KIKSIDENGENTQDM
+597 KIKSIAENGDNTQDL
-612 YWSNEDM
+612 YWSREDM
-619 VRTVQDIEKRLVK
+619 IRTVQDIEKRLVK
-632 YLNITEK
+632 YLNIE

>member
-1 MPLPMQRLVLGLR
+1 
-14 ERYCNDFYNQ
+14 
-24 NMEKLIYNVRQIF
+24 MEKLIYNVRQIF
-37 GECLTSKGCSFY
+37 GEYLTSKGCSFY

-140 IRETSDKFLCDSI
+140 IRESSDKFLCDSI
-153 LTGIIWDNAIDTNAA
+153 LSGNIWDNAIDTNAA

-183 QEWFRENKLETKTV
+183 QDWFRKNKLETKTI

-264 LNIDISVSSR
+264 LNINVSVSSR

-286 EIDEMNKWW
+286 ELDEMNRWW

-311 ISKNKA
+311 ISKNKT

-331 FYEAYKTKLSN
+331 FYEAYRTKLTN
-342 SNEGESLDLRVFE
+342 PNEGESLDLRVFE

-383 DWYNHDEIYNLIG
+383 EWYNHDEIYNLIG
-396 YLMYNFKDS
+396 YLMYNFKGS
-405 KISFDLLWNKWLES
+405 KISFELLWNLWQES
-419 ESKDDFIYR
+419 ESKDDFIFG

-433 KKQIALSF
+433 KEQITLPF
-441 YNNDTKDEEKTLKN
+441 YNNDTKDEENTLKN
-455 ALDELR
+455 ALNELR

-482 LVDILPIEKNVKTQ
+482 LVDILPIEKVVKNQ
-496 TKVKLSRITDPKYFR
+496 TKVIFSRITDPKYFR

-526 IDESLPEDQKASMM
+526 IDESLSENQKASMI

-597 KIKSIDENGENTQDM
+597 KIKSIDENGENTQDI

>member
-1 MPLPMQRLVLGLR
+1 
-14 ERYCNDFYNQ
+14 
-24 NMEKLIYNVRQIF
+24 MEKLIYNVRQIF
-37 GECLTSKGCSFY
+37 GEYLTSKGCSFY

-70 DLKNFKKSDNDQ
+70 DLKNFKKNDNDQ

-249 ISREQLHQIANDDID
+249 ISREQLHQIGNDDID

-375 REFHLTMM
+375 REFHLIMM

-396 YLMYNFKDS
+396 YLMYNFKGS
-405 KISFDLLWNKWLES
+405 KISFELLWNIWLES

-433 KKQIALSF
+433 KEQIALPF
-441 YNNDTKDEEKTLKN
+441 YNNDTKDEENTLKN

-496 TKVKLSRITDPKYFR
+496 TKVIISRITDPKYFR

-597 KIKSIDENGENTQDM
+597 KIKSIDQNGENSQDM

-632 YLNITEK
+632 YLNIAEK

>member
-1 MPLPMQRLVLGLR
+1 
-14 ERYCNDFYNQ
+14 
-24 NMEKLIYNVRQIF
+24 MEKVIDNGRQIF
-37 GECLTSKGCSFY
+37 GAYLTSKGCSFY

-70 DLKNFKKSDNDQ
+70 DLKNFKKCDNDQ

-140 IRETSDKFLCDSI
+140 IRESSDKFLCDSI
-153 LTGIIWDNAIDTNAA
+153 LSGNIWDNAIDTNAA

-183 QEWFRENKLETKTV
+183 QDWFRKNKLETKTI

-264 LNIDISVSSR
+264 LNINVSVSSR

-286 EIDEMNKWW
+286 ELDEMNRWW

-311 ISKNKA
+311 ISKNKT

-331 FYEAYKTKLSN
+331 FYEAYRTKLTN
-342 SNEGESLDLRVFE
+342 LNEGESLDLRVFE

-383 DWYNHDEIYNLIG
+383 EWYNHDEIYNLIG
-396 YLMYNFKDS
+396 YLMYNFKGS
-405 KISFDLLWNKWLES
+405 KISFELLWNLWQES
-419 ESKDDFIYR
+419 ESKDDFIFG

-433 KKQIALSF
+433 KEQIALPF
-441 YNNDTKDEEKTLKN
+441 YNNDTKDEENTLKN
-455 ALDELR
+455 ALNELR

-482 LVDILPIEKNVKTQ
+482 LVDILPIEKVVKNQ
-496 TKVKLSRITDPKYFR
+496 TKVIFSRITDPKYFR

-526 IDESLPEDQKASMM
+526 IDESLSENQKASMI

-597 KIKSIDENGENTQDM
+597 KIKSIDENGENTQDI

>member
-1 MPLPMQRLVLGLR
+1 
-14 ERYCNDFYNQ
+14 
-24 NMEKLIYNVRQIF
+24 MEKLIYNVRQIF
-37 GECLTSKGCSFY
+37 GEYLTSKGCSFY

-82 FYCIQNITI
+82 FYCIQNIT
-91 TKQKHKDS
+91 
-99 WCMNVIDGQQRLTT
+99 MNVIDGQQRLTT
-113 LFILLSYLQRNMKD
+113 LFILLSYLQRNTKD
-127 KIISPSANILKYS
+127 KIIAPSANILKYS
-140 IRETSDKFLCDSI
+140 IRKSSDEFLRDCI
-153 LTGIIWDNAIDTNAA
+153 LTGTIWDNAIDINSAQ
-168 HTKDQFYIMAVADAI
+168 TKDKYYMMAVADAI
-183 QEWFRENKLETKTV
+183 QEWFRENDLETKTV

-295 AQNKVK
+295 AQHKVK

-331 FYEAYKTKLSN
+331 FYEAYKTKLCN

-396 YLMYNFKDS
+396 YLMYNFKGS
-405 KISFDLLWNKWLES
+405 KISFEILWNIWLQS
-419 ESKDDFIYR
+419 ESKDDFIFR

-433 KKQIALSF
+433 KEQIALPF
-441 YNNDTKDEEKTLKN
+441 YNNDTKDEENTLKN
-455 ALDELR
+455 ALNELR

-482 LVDILPIEKNVKTQ
+482 LVDILPIEKDVKKQ
-496 TKVKLSRITDPKYFR
+496 TKVILSRITDPKYFR

-526 IDESLPEDQKASMM
+526 IDESLSEDQKASMI

-632 YLNITEK
+632 YLNIAEK

>member
-1 MPLPMQRLVLGLR
+1 
-14 ERYCNDFYNQ
+14 
-24 NMEKLIYNVRQIF
+24 MEKLIYNVRQVF
-37 GECLTSKGCSFY
+37 GEYLTSKGCSFY

-99 WCMNVIDGQQRLTT
+99 CCMNVIDGQQRLTT

-183 QEWFRENKLETKTV
+183 QDWFRKNKLETKTV

-396 YLMYNFKDS
+396 YLMYNFKGS
-405 KISFDLLWNKWLES
+405 KISFELLWNIWLES

-433 KKQIALSF
+433 KEQIALPF
-441 YNNDTKDEEKTLKN
+441 YNNDTKDDEDTLKN

-482 LVDILPIEKNVKTQ
+482 LVDILPIEKDVKTQ
-496 TKVKLSRITDPKYFR
+496 TKVILSRITDPKYFR

-526 IDESLPEDQKASMM
+526 IDESLPEDQKASMI

-597 KIKSIDENGENTQDM
+597 KIKSIDQNGENTQDM
-612 YWSNEDM
+612 YWSNEDI

-632 YLNITEK
+632 YLNIAEK

>member
-1 MPLPMQRLVLGLR
+1 M
-14 ERYCNDFYNQ
+14 D
-24 NMEKLIYNVRQIF
+24 KLIYNVRQIF
-37 GECLTSKGCSFY
+37 GEYLAFKGCSFY

-127 KIISPSANILKYS
+127 KIIIPSANILKYS
-140 IRETSDKFLCDSI
+140 IRKFSDQFLRDNI
-153 LTGIIWDNAIDTNAA
+153 LTGSIWDNTIDTNSAQ
-168 HTKDQFYIMAVADAI
+168 TKDQYYMMAVADAI
-183 QEWFRENKLETKTV
+183 QGWFGDNNLEAKTV

-227 DGADLVRAILITRAA
+227 DGADLVRAILITRTA

-249 ISREQLHQIANDDID
+249 ISHEQLHQIANDDID
-264 LNIDISVSSR
+264 LNINISASSR

-286 EIDEMNKWW
+286 ELDEMNKWW
-295 AQNKVK
+295 SQNKVK
-301 DYFEQLLPNK
+301 YYFEQLLPNK
-311 ISKNKA
+311 ISKNKT

-331 FYEAYKTKLSN
+331 FYEAYKSKLNYSSN
-342 SNEGESLDLRVFE
+342 AETLDLRVFE

-369 EFYTAV
+369 EFYTAI

-396 YLMYNFKDS
+396 YLMYNFKGS
-405 KISFDLLWNKWLES
+405 NISFELLWKLWQES
-419 ESKDDFIYR
+419 LSKDEFVCK
-428 LKELI
+428 LKDVI
-433 KKQIALSF
+433 KDQIAIPF
-441 YNNDTKDEEKTLKN
+441 YNDTKEEGNTLKN

-472 NNDFT
+472 NKDFT

-482 LVDILPIEKNVKTQ
+482 LVDILPIEKIVKKQ
-496 TKVKLSRITDPKYFR
+496 TKVILSRIANPKYFR
-511 CNGEDKEHVR
+511 CYGEDKEHVR

-526 IDESLPEDQKASMM
+526 IDESLPEDQKASMI
-540 EENKVGLNSIGNIV
+540 EENKDGLNSIGNIV

-597 KIKSIDENGENTQDM
+597 KIKSIDENGDNTQDL
-612 YWSNEDM
+612 YWSREDM
-619 VRTVQDIEKRLVK
+619 IRTVQDIEKRLVK
-632 YLNITEK
+632 YLNIE

>member
-1 MPLPMQRLVLGLR
+1 M
-14 ERYCNDFYNQ
+14 D
-24 NMEKLIYNVRQIF
+24 KLIYNVRQIF
-37 GECLTSKGCSFY
+37 GEYLTFKGCSFY

-70 DLKNFKKSDNDQ
+70 DLKNFKKTDNDQ

-127 KIISPSANILKYS
+127 KIIIPSANILKYS
-140 IRETSDKFLCDSI
+140 IRKSSDQFLRDNI
-153 LTGIIWDNAIDTNAA
+153 LTGSIWDNTIDTNSAQ
-168 HTKDQFYIMAVADAI
+168 TKDQYYMMAVADAI
-183 QEWFRENKLETKTV
+183 QGWFRDNNLEAKTI
-197 LDDLVLIVNE
+197 LDNLVLIVNE

-249 ISREQLHQIANDDID
+249 ISHEQLHQIVNDDID
-264 LNIDISVSSR
+264 LNINISVSSR

-286 EIDEMNKWW
+286 ELDEMNKWW
-295 AQNKVK
+295 SQNKVK

-331 FYEAYKTKLSN
+331 FYEAYKSKLNN
-342 SNEGESLDLRVFE
+342 SSDAETLDLRVFE
-355 NGIDLNGQSGDDHL
+355 NGIDLNEQSGDDHL
-369 EFYTAV
+369 EFYTTL

-383 DWYNHDEIYNLIG
+383 EWYNHDEIYNLIG
-396 YLMYNFKDS
+396 YLMYNFKGS
-405 KISFDLLWNKWLES
+405 KISFDLLWKLWQES
-419 ESKDDFIYR
+419 LSKDEFVCK
-428 LKELI
+428 LKDVI
-433 KKQIALSF
+433 KDQIAIPF
-441 YNNDTKDEEKTLKN
+441 YNDTKDEGNTLKN

-461 SSILNLQYDWY
+461 SSILNLQYNWY

-482 LVDILPIEKNVKTQ
+482 LVDILPIERIVKKQ
-496 TKVKLSRITDPKYFR
+496 TKVILSRIENPKYFR
-511 CNGEDKEHVR
+511 CHGEDKEHVR

-526 IDESLPEDQKASMM
+526 IDESLPEDQKASMI
-540 EENKVGLNSIGNIV
+540 EENKEGLNSSGKIV

-597 KIKSIDENGENTQDM
+597 KIKSINENGDNTQDL
-612 YWSNEDM
+612 YWSREDM
-619 VRTVQDIEKRLVK
+619 IRTVQDIEKRLVK
-632 YLNITEK
+632 YLNIE

>member
-1 MPLPMQRLVLGLR
+1 
-14 ERYCNDFYNQ
+14 
-24 NMEKLIYNVRQIF
+24 MEKLIYNVRQIF
-37 GECLTSKGCSFY
+37 GEYLTSKGCSFY

-140 IRETSDKFLCDSI
+140 IRESSDKFLCDSV
-153 LTGIIWDNAIDTNAA
+153 LTGNIWDNAIDTNAA

-183 QEWFRENKLETKTV
+183 QDWFRKNKLETKTI

-264 LNIDISVSSR
+264 LNINVSVSSR

-286 EIDEMNKWW
+286 ELDEMNRWW

-311 ISKNKA
+311 ISKNKT

-331 FYEAYKTKLSN
+331 FYEAYRTKLTN
-342 SNEGESLDLRVFE
+342 PNEGESLDLRVFE

-383 DWYNHDEIYNLIG
+383 EWYNHDEIYNLIG
-396 YLMYNFKDS
+396 YLMYNFKGS
-405 KISFDLLWNKWLES
+405 KISFELLWNLWQES
-419 ESKDDFIYR
+419 ESKDDFIFG

-433 KKQIALSF
+433 KEQIALPF
-441 YNNDTKDEEKTLKN
+441 YNNDTKDEENTLKN
-455 ALDELR
+455 ALNELR

-482 LVDILPIEKNVKTQ
+482 LVDILPIEKVVKNQ
-496 TKVKLSRITDPKYFR
+496 TKVIFSRITDPKYFR

-526 IDESLPEDQKASMM
+526 IDESLSENQKASMI

-597 KIKSIDENGENTQDM
+597 KIKSIDENGENTQDI